1 MSVVPRGRGAHLAV
15 TRLLAVGLGCI
26 LAFPIA
32 ACDREPTT
40 PADVRTVT
48 LGASRE
54 SLDALAYIARDEG
67 LFQQAGLNVELMEY
81 DSAQLALEAMLA
93 GEVDAALC
101 ADTPIVTSAVNGEPF
116 RIIATVATDSN
127 DLKIVA
133 RKSAGISAPE
143 DLRGKRVGT
152 RQGTAAHFFLHVF
165 ATSHGI
171 ADEDLDV
178 RFDSFEN
185 VTAALIEG
193 DLDAVAL
200 RQPFIAQL
208 KEALGDDFVLLE
220 EEGLYGKTM
229 NLCVPTDGVDSE
241 TQRRLVR
248 AFILAEEAAVT
259 DTSGRIVGQFAED
272 IGIKP
277 EDICSCIITSGAVSL
292 QQSLVLNLE
301 DQVRWATESG
311 LATSTTKPNI
321 LSYIDA
327 EPLDA
332 VDADRVTLIR

>member
-1 MSVVPRGRGAHLAV
+1 LVVPR
-15 TRLLAVGLGCI
+15 LLAFGLCCI
-26 LAFPIA
+26 LAVPIA
-32 ACDREPTT
+32 ACDREPAT

-48 LGASRE
+48 LGVSRE

-67 LFQQAGLNVELMEY
+67 LFEQVGLDVEFMEY
-81 DSAQLALEAMLA
+81 DSAQLALKAMLA

-101 ADTPIVTSAVNGEPF
+101 ADTPIVTSAINGEPF

-152 RQGTAAHFFLHVF
+152 RQGTAAHFFLHVYV
-165 ATSHGI
+165 TRHGM

-185 VTAALIEG
+185 VTAALIAG
-193 DLDAVAL
+193 DLDAVSL

-208 KEALGDDFVLLE
+208 EEALGDDFLLLE
-220 EEGLYGKTM
+220 EKGLYGKTM
-229 NLCVPTDGVDSE
+229 NLCVPTDGIDSE
-241 TQRRLVR
+241 TQQRLVR
-248 AFILAEEAAVT
+248 AFILAEEAGVA

-272 IGIKP
+272 IGTKP

-311 LATSTTKPNI
+311 LATATTTPNM
-321 LSYIDA
+321 LSYIDPG
-327 EPLDA
+327 PLDA
-332 VDADRVTLIR
+332 VAPDRVTLIR